1 MLMASVGGGSPDD
14 DVVTAW
20 PNSAEGPLDP
30 PGLCTHLSVLPV
42 GLSALL
48 KP

>member
-1 MLMASVGGGSPDD
+1 MASVGGGSSDD

-30 PGLCTHLSVLPV
+30 PGLCTHLSVLLPV

-48 KP
+48 KL